1 VKLESE
7 RLNWVCK
14 GLKQGIGEQ
23 GTLSLSQSHS
33 KITG

>member
-1 VKLESE
+1 
-7 RLNWVCK
+7 VCK

-23 GTLSLSQSHS
+23 GTSSLSQSRS